1 MNLKPLGSNQTEVET
16 EKATILFSYRTP
28 VAACMKD
35 GSGFFKTSKKWSVT
49 TSRHINQWLEG
60 AKAKE
65 APQSFFD
72 SLA

>member
-16 EKATILFSYRTP
+16 EKATILFSYMTP

-35 GSGFFKTSKKWSVT
+35 GSGFIRTEKYWSVT
-49 TSRHINQWLEG
+49 TSRHINQWLQG
-60 AKAKE
+60 ANARKVD
-65 APQSFFD
+65 QSVLD